1 MNLLG
6 VGFVVGKDLDGLVGF
21 RQRLLLLNAGRFGSF
36 NRRTAAVHSATW
48 TFDI

>member
-1 MNLLG
+1 
-6 VGFVVGKDLDGLVGF
+6 
-21 RQRLLLLNAGRFGSF
+21 LLNAGRFGSF